1 MPKKR
6 NAEWEYGLL
15 KSKVY
20 IGDGKYK
27 YLYAKTQKDLDDK
40 VLGAKIALNKGLDLA
55 CANNTFGEWAEIW
68 LQNKSGEVSAA
79 RYVAYKCELG
89 NFLDFYP
96 YHISKIRQIDIKSR
110 FTQLSKTYANATL
123 RDARNALNQIFTLA
137 IDNRVLDFN
146 PISSLK
152 LPVGKSAEKRRAIT
166 DEERSWIDTTE
177 HRGQTAAMIMMYAGL
192 RRGEVIP
199 LLWSDIDLDKG
210 VIHVNKSVEKVGS
223 ELLLKEGAKT
233 AAGVRSVFI
242 PDILIKYLR
251 GKLDLST
258 SEYVCPAANGNGML
272 TESGWRR
279 MWESYLTALNFEHGD
294 FENTYIT
301 DKNGDIHE
309 FTKPESIHNP
319 KAIPFVIDK
328 ITPHTLRHS
337 YITMLYISGVDV
349 LTAKEQ
355 AGHADIETTLNIYT
369 HLDST
374 YKRKQIDKLNVFI
387 NSQKSSA

>member
-15 KSKVY
+15 KSKIY

-68 LQNKSGEVSAA
+68 LQNKSGEVSSA

-123 RDARNALNQIFTLA
+123 RDARNALNQIFALA

-146 PISSLK
+146 PVSSLK
-152 LPVGKSAEKRRAIT
+152 LPVGKAAEQRRAIT

-223 ELLLKEGAKT
+223 ELLLKDGAKT
-233 AAGVRSVFI
+233 AAGVE
-242 PDILIKYLR
+242 L
-251 GKLDLST
+251 
-258 SEYVCPAANGNGML
+258 
-272 TESGWRR
+272 
-279 MWESYLTALNFEHGD
+279 H
-294 FENTYIT
+294 
-301 DKNGDIHE
+301 
-309 FTKPESIHNP
+309 P
-319 KAIPFVIDK
+319 KV
-328 ITPHTLRHS
+328 
-337 YITMLYISGVDV
+337 
-349 LTAKEQ
+349 
-355 AGHADIETTLNIYT
+355 
-369 HLDST
+369 
-374 YKRKQIDKLNVFI
+374 
-387 NSQKSSA
+387 